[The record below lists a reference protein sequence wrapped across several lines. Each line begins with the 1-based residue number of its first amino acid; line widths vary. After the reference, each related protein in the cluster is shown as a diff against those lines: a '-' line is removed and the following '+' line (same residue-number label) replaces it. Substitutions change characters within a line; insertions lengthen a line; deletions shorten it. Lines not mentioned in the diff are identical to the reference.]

1 MSMIQLILVI
11 LLFLLF
17 IGVAIFNI
25 LTEREFKR
33 KDKIEEIHDKVK
45 SGLDE

>member
-11 LLFLLF
+11 LLFSLF
-17 IGVAIFNI
+17 IVIAVFNI
-25 LTEREFKR
+25 LTDREFKR
-33 KDKIEEIHDKVK
+33 KDKIEEIHDKIK